1 MPLATHPQKVLT
13 PRQTAQRE
21 TTNVG
26 HSGMRGA
33 RMITMKDRG
42 LPVVCGLVLHAGPH
56 SFALDERI
64 LAAPIAS
71 LWS

>member
-1 MPLATHPQKVLT
+1 
-13 PRQTAQRE
+13 
-21 TTNVG
+21 
-26 HSGMRGA
+26 
-33 RMITMKDRG
+33 MITMKDRG